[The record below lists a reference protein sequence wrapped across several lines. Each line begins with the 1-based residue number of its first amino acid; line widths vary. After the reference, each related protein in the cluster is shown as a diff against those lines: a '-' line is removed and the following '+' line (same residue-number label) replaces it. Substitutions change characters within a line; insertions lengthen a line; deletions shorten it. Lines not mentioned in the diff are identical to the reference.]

1 MKASATKKIA
11 GDASQATDV
20 VDKLSPTP
28 LSLEPQASA
37 PVPVVQAAAAVQATP
52 STILDMAVSR
62 GADIG
67 QLTQLLDLKMKWEA
81 NEARKAF
88 VEAMTEFKK
97 NPPDIIKNK
106 NVNFDRTNYNH
117 ATLATVCDA
126 VIEGLAAVGISHDW
140 KPKQSNGLVGVTCYL
155 THRLGHK
162 DEGTYIEAPADTS
175 GKKNAIQSVGS
186 SVTYLQRY
194 TLLAACGLATRDQDD
209 DGRAAKDPIPSW
221 VDEYAEAIRAGKD
234 INELV
239 AAWKTAAGACR
250 RKQAKVEY
258 DELKSV
264 LAERCAELN
273 ITPEQWAAV
282 VSEKKA

>member
-1 MKASATKKIA
+1 M
-11 GDASQATDV
+11 DV
-20 VDKLSPTP
+20 VDKLATPP

-37 PVPVVQAAAAVQATP
+37 PLPAVQPEAAVQATP

-67 QLTQLLDLKMKWEA
+67 QLTQLMDLKMKWEA

-88 VEAMTEFKK
+88 VEAITRFKK
-97 NPPDIIKNK
+97 DPPEILKTKLVEFETSRGGKTSYLHEELGEI
-106 NVNFDRTNYNH
+106 
-117 ATLATVCDA
+117 CDLI
-126 VIEGLAAVGISHDW
+126 VKGLAEVGISHRW
-140 KPKQSNGLVGVTCYL
+140 KPHREPGQIGVSCVL
-155 THRLGHK
+155 THSMGYEQ
-162 DEGTYIEAPADTS
+162 DDGAMWAGADTS
-175 GKKNAIQSVGS
+175 GGKNSIQAMAS
-186 SVTYLQRY
+186 STKYLQRY
-194 TLLAACGLATRDQDD
+194 TLLLATGLAPKGMIDD
-209 DGRAAKDPIPSW
+209 DGRSHKDPIQSW

-264 LAERCAELN
+264 LAERCADLG